1 MKTLIAVPAMDQTP
15 TLFTQSLVLMRKVG
29 EVSCG
34 FQIGS
39 LVYDSRNGLGK
50 QALAGDFDYVLWL
63 DSDMVFDP
71 DLMERMIKKLQDED
85 LDILT
90 GLYFRRVPPYSPVLF
105 NSLNYGDNK
114 ATWSEFTELPENALI
129 EVGGCGFGCVL
140 MSTEV
145 LMSVQSKFNTMFQP
159 MQGLGEDLAFCWRAR
174 QCGYKIMCDTSLV
187 VGHVGQC
194 VANDKYWRAYRH
206 EG

>member
-1 MKTLIAVPAMDQTP
+1 MKTLICVPAMDQTP
-15 TLFTQSLVLMRKVG
+15 TLFTQSLVLLKKGG

-39 LVYDSRNGLGK
+39 WGYESRNGLGK
-50 QALAGDFDYVLWL
+50 QAIAGDFDYALWL
-63 DSDMVFDP
+63 DSDMVFDA
-71 DLMERMIKKLQDED
+71 DLLEKMIKKLQDED

-105 NSLNYGDNK
+105 DTLEYGENK
-114 ATWSEFTELPENALI
+114 ATWTEYTDLPENALI

-140 MSTEV
+140 MTTDV
-145 LMSVQSKFNTMFQP
+145 LMSVQAKFGTMFQP

-174 QCGYKIMCDTSLV
+174 QCGYKIMCDTGLV

-194 VANDKYWRAYRH
+194 VTNDHYWRAYRH
-206 EG
+206 ES